1 MANNQFDNRV
11 EHQQRE
17 GSGMVIHSSGVDM
30 QLYDFK
36 RLHKMAQIKLMW
48 LLCDFLGIPVTI
60 LGIIANIDNIK
71 SAILAVLGVAYL
83 CVRGYYYIKQKDQAL
98 REKELELWHK
108 QQDKEERQAKKNGSM
123 K

>member
-1 MANNQFDNRV
+1 MADNKLDNGL

-60 LGIIANIDNIK
+60 LGILANIDNIK
-71 SAILAVLGVAYL
+71 SAILAVLGIAYL
-83 CVRGYYYIKQKDQAL
+83 CVRGYYYIKQKDQAI
-98 REKELELWHK
+98 REKEIELWHK
-108 QQDKEERQAKKNGSM
+108 LQDKEERISKKNG
-123 K
+123 KHK